1 MSLYR
6 YQVSD
11 KEGAITEGEFEAA
24 NKSAV
29 VDYLEKK
36 NLIPI
41 LVEEKSADKKIG
53 LSTSLAIFERVTPID
68 QIILVRNLSATMRSG
83 LSIVE
88 SLDILIA
95 DTTKNIMRKIL
106 TQAKINLQNGQPLSA
121 TFTSFK
127 KFFPVIFIGMLK
139 AGESAGRLDSVFEEL
154 GRYLTREYN
163 LAKKIKSAL
172 AYPLILLI
180 ASVAVV
186 SLLLF
191 FVLPRLTKTFKQ
203 SGVELPLI
211 TKIIVAVSNALTY
224 SPVLDLT
231 IIGALAWFFIY
242 FRKTDI
248 GRKLFLKI
256 LLSIPIVSDLVKKV
270 ALVRFTRTL
279 SSLISSGT
287 SIVESLN
294 LSAESVGN
302 DYYKKAIL
310 ESVKQVKTGVPFSKT
325 LESSPEL
332 FPHFLNSLVVVGE
345 RTGTL
350 ERILKNFAEFYDE
363 EIDNNL
369 KDLTTFLEPVLLLLM
384 GIVVGSIALSVLLP
398 IYKLVGKFI

>member
-1 MSLYR
+1 MLYR
-6 YQVSD
+6 YQASD
-11 KEGAITEGEFEAA
+11 KEGAITEGEFEAS
-24 NKSAV
+24 NKSEV
-29 VDYLEKK
+29 VNFLEKK

-41 LVEEKSADKKIG
+41 LVEEKSAVKGIS
-53 LSTSLAIFERVTPID
+53 LSASLAIFERVTPID

-95 DTTKNIMRKIL
+95 DATKDIMRKIL

-139 AGESAGRLDSVFEEL
+139 AGESAGRLDSIFEEL
-154 GRYLTREYN
+154 GKHLTREYN

-180 ASVAVV
+180 ASIAVV

-231 IIGALAWFFIY
+231 IIGALVWFFIY
-242 FRKTDI
+242 FRKTDV
-248 GRKLFLKI
+248 GRKIFLKI
-256 LLSIPIVSDLVKKV
+256 LLSIPIVRDLVKKV

-279 SSLISSGT
+279 GSLISSGT

-310 ESVKQVKTGVPFSKT
+310 ESVKQVKTGVSFSKT
-325 LESSPEL
+325 LGSSPEL

-350 ERILKNFAEFYDE
+350 EKILKNFAEFYDE